1 MNNLQTANKTNK
13 RNEDVN
19 YFELKTSIFIFYTDC
34 EVCYEDDDRI
44 CSSLGKLDR
53 EKKLF
58 TKCGIKEVSTGY
70 EVFFLT

>member
-1 MNNLQTANKTNK
+1 MKTLTTISNSK
-13 RNEDVN
+13 PP
-19 YFELKTSIFIFYTDC
+19 YFCPPYTDC
-34 EVCYEDDDRI
+34 EVCYEDDDDRI

-53 EKKLF
+53 KKLF